1 MRVRVLSPAVDEIAE
16 AALWFDSQSQ
26 GLGTEFWQ
34 AIDDTLCKIEKNPTR
49 FTKSEFATP
58 EIDLRYAYQSRFKYV
73 VHFVIEQ
80 NEVQVVSVA
89 HAARKP
95 GYWLWRVKGRND

>member
-26 GLGTEFWQ
+26 GLGTEFWHT
-34 AIDDTLCKIEKNPTR
+34 IDDTLHKIENKPTR
-49 FTKSEFATP
+49 FAKSEFATS
-58 EIDLRYAYQSRFKYV
+58 EIDLRYAYQSRFKFV
-73 VHFVIEQ
+73 IHFAIEQ

-89 HAARKP
+89 HAARKH
-95 GYWLWRVKGRND
+95 GYWLRRVKGQSE